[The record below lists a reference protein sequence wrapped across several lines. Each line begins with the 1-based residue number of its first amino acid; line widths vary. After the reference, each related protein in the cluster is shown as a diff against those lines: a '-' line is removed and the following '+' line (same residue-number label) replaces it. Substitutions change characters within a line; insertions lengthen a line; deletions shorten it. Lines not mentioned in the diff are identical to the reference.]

1 MGTSSMPVDSKK
13 IGTFTDLGGRAT
25 QQDAVL
31 ILPDFLVVQNTVI
44 HIFGIFDGHGSEG
57 HKASAAA
64 KAAFPTIF
72 QQQSEQLL
80 TNTQEVLKSAFKK
93 VDEMLLNDQTWDS
106 YLSGTT
112 AVILVIINNLV
123 YVAHVG
129 DSRLTIIKKADSA
142 LIGLTTTK
150 DHTCEVQS
158 EKERIMAAGGRVE
171 QLWLDGKFAGP
182 LRVFKGSLPYPG
194 IAVTRTLGDA
204 AARKIGVLSD
214 PDVNVIELGENDK
227 YLLLATDGLW
237 DGLNME
243 EMLKCIRVNETPDQ
257 ISHRLIKAGLKGL
270 RAKQID
276 DNITNVVIGLNNGLV
291 V

>member
-171 QLWLDGKFAGP
+171 QLWLDGKFAG
-182 LRVFKGSLPYPG
+182 
-194 IAVTRTLGDA
+194 DA

-243 EMLKCIRVNETPDQ
+243 EMLKCIRANETPDQ